1 MMDISERTVTRLFLK
16 AKGLDVKKSNPN
28 VDKIVEKF
36 LEDQDQYRG
45 VTKPR
50 NKSTTKKRSGV
61 TTRKTAVKEESDEKR
76 ETGMRLLTMNVKV
89 SLKF

>member
-1 MMDISERTVTRLFLK
+1 M
-16 AKGLDVKKSNPN
+16 DVKKSNPN

-50 NKSTTKKRSGV
+50 NKSKPKERFPMTSR
-61 TTRKTAVKEESDEKR
+61 RKVVSEENDEKR
-76 ETGMRLLTMNVKV
+76 QTGLRLLAMNVKV
-89 SLKF
+89 SFEN